1 MNPLPST
8 AVALVAALVT
18 WCASCPAFAQFKVVA
33 PDGSVTYTD
42 RPPADSQGRPAR
54 LDPVR
59 TPTSDAVAL
68 PFALREASRKFPVT
82 LYTVAN
88 CAPCDR
94 GRELL
99 RQRGV
104 PFSERR
110 SESEADRAAWINLI
124 GSLDAPALTIGS
136 QVLRAFSA
144 DSWNSYLDTA
154 GYPNESRL
162 PANYQPPPV
171 VPLVARA
178 TPRAA
183 PSAGDATERE
193 GPVTPVPPAA
203 PASGIRF

>member
-1 MNPLPST
+1 MKPLPHAT
-8 AVALVAALVT
+8 PALVFALAA
-18 WCASCPAFAQFKVVA
+18 WCAAAPVFAQFKVVA

-42 RPPADSQGRPAR
+42 RPPADSQARPSR
-54 LDPVR
+54 LDAVR
-59 TPTSDAVAL
+59 TPTGEAVAL
-68 PFALREASRKFPVT
+68 PFALREVSRKFPVT

-110 SESEADRAAWINLI
+110 SESEADRTAWINLI

-144 DSWNSYLDTA
+144 DNWNSYLDTA

-171 VPLVARA
+171 APLVARA
-178 TPRAA
+178 APRTAA
-183 PSAGDATERE
+183 PPPEAAGRE
-193 GPVTPVPPAA
+193 QPVTAPPPAE